1 MLRKKSWMTA
11 KQWVIVSSQSFL
23 ASAVTTLCK
32 PSHYVYIVTHSMCV
46 LSHVWLFVTSWTV
59 AHQAPLS
66 MEFSKP
72 EYWSELPLLSPRDLP
87 DPEIEL
93 MSPVSPALQVDSFQA
108 EPLGKPP
115 FISDLIEKISNCWEE
130 RWKGIAEG
138 KKRQVNSALGM
149 KNCPRRQ
156 KTQRKSE

>member
-1 MLRKKSWMTA
+1 M
-11 KQWVIVSSQSFL
+11 QWVAIPYS
-23 ASAVTTLCK
+23 
-32 PSHYVYIVTHSMCV
+32 
-46 LSHVWLFVTSWTV
+46 
-59 AHQAPLS
+59 
-66 MEFSKP
+66 
-72 EYWSELPLLSPRDLP
+72 RDLP